1 MKMMWLLL
9 IGLAAGLGYWIWTA
23 SRRLE
28 ARRRAAEDRFAA
40 FVAQTMKPGAPK
52 VDAAPAASPAATP
65 QAAPAADLVPQR
77 LLLEAASKAGE
88 AGEPALSIQLYAR
101 LIARYPNGPLA
112 GQARAAV
119 EQQKSK
125 LARR

>member
-1 MKMMWLLL
+1 MKMMWLLVV
-9 IGLAAGLGYWIWTA
+9 GLGAAFAYWIWTA
-23 SRRLE
+23 LRRLE
-28 ARRRAAEDRFAA
+28 ERRRAAEDRFAA
-40 FVAQTMKPGAPK
+40 FVAQTAKPGAPK
-52 VDAAPAASPAATP
+52 PDAAPAASPAPTP

-77 LLLEAASKAGE
+77 LLFEAATKASE

-101 LIARYPNGPLA
+101 LIARYPDGALVA
-112 GQARAAV
+112 QARAAV

>member
-1 MKMMWLLL
+1 MKMMFLLVV
-9 IGLAAGLGYWIWTA
+9 GLAAGFGYWIWTA

-40 FVAQTMKPGAPK
+40 FVAQSMKPGAPK
-52 VDAAPAASPAATP
+52 TDAAPAASPAATP
-65 QAAPAADLVPQR
+65 QTAPAADLAPQR
-77 LLLEAASKAGE
+77 LLFEAAAKASE

-101 LIARYPNGPLA
+101 LIARYPNGALVA
-112 GQARAAV
+112 QARAAV